1 MNLNDFG
8 ANLITQLTRI
18 ADALESKQVAPTTA
32 NSAAAAEPESKPAA
46 KKTTQAAAKKTTQPA
61 AEKPAAEKPA
71 AKRDFAEVKAI
82 LITVKDTIGKEA
94 AQECY
99 RTYEYTAMSKI
110 QPEHY
115 DAIFDDATKALE
127 EFEAGG
133 NDSGDDDL

>member
-8 ANLITQLTRI
+8 ANLIAQMTRI
-18 ADALESKQVAPTTA
+18 ADALESKQAAPTAA
-32 NSAAAAEPESKPAA
+32 NSAAEPESKPAA
-46 KKTTQAAAKKTTQPA
+46 KKTTQAA

>member
-8 ANLITQLTRI
+8 ANLIAQMTRI
-18 ADALESKQVAPTTA
+18 ADALESKQEAPATA
-32 NSAAAAEPESKPAA
+32 KSAATEPESKPAA
-46 KKTTQAAAKKTTQPA
+46 KKAAPAAAKKAAPAA
-61 AEKPAAEKPA
+61 AEKPVAEKPA

-94 AQECY
+94 AQDCY